1 MTVMCAV
8 FLTERGVKCEGLA
21 AEVNQGVMVLEP
33 GHAGNHLMD
42 CGSYVEPY
50 RFFVASSAKDKR
62 IIVCDV
68 SHLGLTSIGKDKG
81 DRVVFRVLR
90 EAVAVRKLV
99 INEATLTS
107 TVYHGPSRY
116 PIRSFCWLEIHVN
129 MS

>member
-1 MTVMCAV
+1 MPVMCAV
-8 FLTERGVKCEGLA
+8 LLTERGVKCEGLV
-21 AEVNQGVMVLEP
+21 AEADPGVMLLEP
-33 GHAGNHLMD
+33 GHAENYVVG

-50 RFFVASSAKDKR
+50 RFFMAHSAKDEW

-68 SHLGLTSIGKDKG
+68 ARLGLTSVSEDKG
-81 DRVVFRVLR
+81 DRVVFRALR
-90 EAVAVRKLV
+90 EAVVVRKLV

-116 PIRSFCWLEIHVN
+116 PIHSFCWLEIHVN